1 VVIVIRK
8 VAKSIAVVTFGLIV
22 PIVVVVQAYIGIN
35 SLSNNVNDKNTMEDL
50 VANYI
55 EIKDV
60 LLGW

>member
-1 VVIVIRK
+1 MVIVIRK